1 MHTLITYILIP
12 ILSIATP
19 IRHQPPPHQ
28 PSTYRH
34 GDCSWIA
41 PIALSVG
48 WTKPQIPKLLHI
60 IKRESGCCPRRIGG
74 DAVDKN
80 CKTTRITTMTH
91 RSDSGL
97 LQINGVHW
105 KQDHRYY
112 AGAICKK
119 MRICTQEPLL
129 DARTNLEAGRL
140 LYSLAGWS
148 PWTLSQP

>member
-1 MHTLITYILIP
+1 MHTLINLILIP
-12 ILSIATP
+12 ILLAATP
-19 IRHQPPPHQ
+19 VKPEPQQ
-28 PSTYRH
+28 YRH
-34 GDCSWIA
+34 GDCSWIE

-112 AGAICKK
+112 AGAVCKK

>member
-1 MHTLITYILIP
+1 MHTLIKLILIP
-12 ILSIATP
+12 ILLAATP
-19 IRHQPPPHQ
+19 VKAEPPPY
-28 PSTYRH
+28 TH
-34 GDCSWIA
+34 GDCSWIE

-48 WTKPQIPKLLHI
+48 WTKPQIPKLLEI

-112 AGAICKK
+112 AGAVCKK
-119 MRICTQEPLL
+119 MRVCTQEPLL
-129 DARTNLEAGRL
+129 DARTNLIAGRL
-140 LYSLAGWS
+140 LYSMSGWN
-148 PWTLSQP
+148 PWTPIKP